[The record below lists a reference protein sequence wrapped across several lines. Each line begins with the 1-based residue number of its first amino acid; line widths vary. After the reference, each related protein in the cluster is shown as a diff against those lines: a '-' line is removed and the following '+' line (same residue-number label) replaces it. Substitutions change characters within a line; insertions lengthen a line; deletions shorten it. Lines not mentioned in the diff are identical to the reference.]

1 MTILLPT
8 AVHRWPLLFSCFRRK
23 LCLAKPLVAGEPE
36 GPVVTTAIPGPNS
49 LRLKNELSEIQ
60 NSDAVQFF
68 VDYTKSIGNYIADVD
83 GNMLLDVYSQ
93 IASIPIGYNHPDL
106 IEAVKSTNMRSMF
119 INRPALGVYPP
130 KDHVQSLRSSL
141 LVVAPP
147 GMKNVATMMCGSC
160 SNENAFKTAFIW
172 YRTKQRGGKEPTADD
187 MRSSMQN
194 QPPGSPQLSV
204 ISFQGGFHGRTMA
217 CLSCTHSKAIH
228 KVDMPALDWP
238 MASFPRYK
246 YPLDEH
252 ADYNRNEDQ
261 QCLAEVQQLME
272 VYKQRGRDVA
282 AVLVEPIQAEGGD
295 NFASKE
301 FFTDLQK
308 LTKQAGAAFIVDEVQ
323 TGCGATGRMWAHE
336 HWDLP
341 ESPDL
346 VTFSKKMYL
355 GGFYFKPEFYVKQG
369 YRIFNTWLGDPS
381 KLALLDVTLRVIR
394 RDNLLQNTQIAGRT
408 LLAGLQ
414 ALEEKFPA
422 LVHSARGLG
431 TFCAITCRDVATRD
445 NILTRMRQRGI
456 NMGGCGEASIRF
468 RPMLTFQTCHAE
480 IILERLNAVLKEF

>member
-1 MTILLPT
+1 MTILST
-8 AVHRWPLLFSCFRRK
+8 AHHRWPLLSSCLRRRF
-23 LCLAKPLVAGEPE
+23 CSAKRLVSGEPE
-36 GPVVTTAIPGPNS
+36 APVVRTAIPGPNS

-60 NSDAVQFF
+60 NSDSVQFF
-68 VDYTKSIGNYIADVD
+68 ADYKKSIGNYIADVD

-93 IASIPIGYNHPDL
+93 IASIPLGYNHPDL
-106 IEAVKSTNMRSMF
+106 MEAVESTDMRTMF

-141 LVVAPP
+141 LAVAPP
-147 GMKNVATMMCGSC
+147 GMKNVTTMMCGSC
-160 SNENAFKTAFIW
+160 SNENAFKAAFIW

-204 ISFQGGFHGRTMA
+204 LSFHGS
-217 CLSCTHSKAIH
+217 CLLYTS
-228 KVDMPALDWP
+228 D
-238 MASFPRYK
+238 
-246 YPLDEH
+246 
-252 ADYNRNEDQ
+252 
-261 QCLAEVQQLME
+261 
-272 VYKQRGRDVA
+272 
-282 AVLVEPIQAEGGD
+282 
-295 NFASKE
+295 
-301 FFTDLQK
+301 
-308 LTKQAGAAFIVDEVQ
+308 
-323 TGCGATGRMWAHE
+323 TGCGGTGKMWAHE
-336 HWDLP
+336 HWELP

-381 KLALLDVTLRVIR
+381 KLALLDVTLRIIR
-394 RDNLLQNTQIAGRT
+394 RDNLLKNTQIAGRT

-414 ALEEKFPA
+414 ALEEKYPA

-431 TFCAITCRDVATRD
+431 TFCAITCRDVTTRD
-445 NILTRMRQRGI
+445 SILTRMRNCGI

-480 IILERLNAVLKEF
+480 IILDRLSAVLKEF